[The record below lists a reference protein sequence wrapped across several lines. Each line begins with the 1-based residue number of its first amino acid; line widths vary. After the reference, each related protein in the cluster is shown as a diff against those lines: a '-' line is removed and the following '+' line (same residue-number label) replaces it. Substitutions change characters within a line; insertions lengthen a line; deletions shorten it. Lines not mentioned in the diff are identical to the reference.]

1 VELRAL
7 TKRYSQPAHLAVED
21 LTLDVAS
28 GEILCLLGPSG
39 CGKTTLLRLIAGFE
53 TPDEGAVRIA
63 GAEVAGPSTWVP
75 PDRRRIGFVFQDYAL
90 FPHLTVLQNV
100 AFGLR
105 GADRADRERRAAEV
119 LDLVGLTIFS
129 GRYPHQLSG
138 GQQQRVALARALA
151 PQPAVILLD
160 EPFSNLD
167 AALRGATRDE
177 VRQIL
182 KRTGTTTVLVTHDQE
197 EALTFADRLAVMR
210 AGRLEQEG
218 APETVY
224 ARPRTAFVATFL
236 GRTNLLRGEGLG
248 HVARTALGDLSLSR
262 AGAGPGDGVG
272 ATRGVVVPARRAR
285 RARAGAPARVQGAR
299 PHLHLPGATGR
310 WAAAG
315 GPDGARVRRAGG
327 RHRAPGGRR
336 GGRAPGGEHRLA
348 TILKPGREHRAAATT
363 PKGTRALGA
372 PTPMPRSCLCPTT
385 VTRRRQGVPRAGRA
399 IPRSRRPAHG

>member
-1 VELRAL
+1 MDPSPPPPPVVELRAL
-7 TKRYSQPAHLAVED
+7 TKRYMQPAHLAVED

-53 TPDEGAVRIA
+53 MPDEGAVRIA

-236 GRTNLLRGEGLG
+236 GRTNLLRGEGFG
-248 HVARTALGDLSLSR
+248 HVARTALGELPLSR
-262 AGAGPGDGVG
+262 AVRGQVMVSVRPETLSFRPGGHGVPVRVLQREFKGHDLTFTCQVLQGDGLRLVVQTGPECAVQVG
-272 ATRGVVVPARRAR
+272 DTVP
-285 RARAGAPARVQGAR
+285 
-299 PHLHLPGATGR
+299 L
-310 WAAAG
+310 AAAG
-315 GPDGARVRRAGG
+315 AAVPLEASTGLRR
-327 RHRAPGGRR
+327 
-336 GGRAPGGEHRLA
+336 
-348 TILKPGREHRAAATT
+348 
-363 PKGTRALGA
+363 
-372 PTPMPRSCLCPTT
+372 S
-385 VTRRRQGVPRAGRA
+385 
-399 IPRSRRPAHG
+399 

>member
-1 VELRAL
+1 MDDTPPTPVVEVTSL
-7 TKRYSQPAHLAVED
+7 TKRYRSPGHLAVQD
-21 LTLDVAS
+21 LTLDVAD

-53 TPDEGAVRIA
+53 APDAGTVRIA
-63 GAEVAGPSTWVP
+63 GREVAGERTWLP

-90 FPHLTVLQNV
+90 FPHLDVLNNV
-100 AFGLR
+100 AFGVR
-105 GADRADRERRAAEV
+105 GARRAERERRAAEV

-151 PQPAVILLD
+151 PAPAVILLD

-210 AGRLEQEG
+210 SGRVEQVG
-218 APETVY
+218 VPEAVY
-224 ARPRTAFVATFL
+224 LRPQTAFVASFL

-248 HVARTALGDLSLSR
+248 AMARTGLGEVALSRPARGQVMLSVRPESLSFR
-262 AGAGPGDGVG
+262 
-272 ATRGVVVPARRAR
+272 
-285 RARAGAPARVQGAR
+285 
-299 PHLHLPGATGR
+299 
-310 WAAAG
+310 
-315 GPDGARVRRAGG
+315 
-327 RHRAPGGRR
+327 
-336 GGRAPGGEHRLA
+336 PGGE
-348 TILKPGREHRAAATT
+348 
-363 PKGTRALGA
+363 
-372 PTPMPRSCLCPTT
+372 
-385 VTRRRQGVPRAGRA
+385 GVPVRVLQREFKGHDLTFTCQSTADEALRLVVQTGPECAVRAGDTVPLVVGGAAVPLEGSSAMAR
-399 IPRSRRPAHG
+399 G